1 VQASPSGHNGR
12 VAPGNESDAHDGDP
26 PYSPEK
32 LIEMD
37 ACFVAR
43 VQAAFEPGTENP
55 AVAKREAVRGA
66 AARSG

>member
-1 VQASPSGHNGR
+1 MQASPSEYNGR
-12 VAPGNESDAHDGDP
+12 VAPGNESDAHDGDL

-43 VQAAFEPGTENP
+43 VQAAFEAGTENP
-55 AVAKREAVRGA
+55 EAARREAVTRRRGS
-66 AARSG
+66 SG